1 MILFSV
7 DFLDSDV
14 HWFPPFP
21 CWECLFICSGILSN
35 EAQVILSVCPYSLT
49 NSLFVLKGNI
59 YYGNTIQKS

>member
-14 HWFPPFP
+14 HWFPAFP
-21 CWECLFICSGILSN
+21 WECLCICRGTLSD
-35 EAQVILSVCPYSLT
+35 EAQVIHRVCPYSLT

-59 YYGNTIQKS
+59 YYGNTIQRS